1 MLFFTFGQSLLDYFL
16 FTFGQSFFTT
26 ENSSKGTGNSLHIF
40 LSRNRPALK
49 KQLDPDQLWVKQLD
63 PDPQKNI
70 KNLPMGSLTRS

>member
-49 KQLDPDQLWVKQLD
+49 KQLDPDQL
-63 PDPQKNI
+63 
-70 KNLPMGSLTRS
+70 

>member
-16 FTFGQSFFTT
+16 FTLGQSFFTT

-49 KQLDPDQLWVKQLD
+49 KAT
-63 PDPQKNI
+63 
-70 KNLPMGSLTRS
+70 GSGSALSKTAGSGSAKKY